1 MIALPIISIVCCIAY
16 IVYVLFKYG
25 VPVSISET
33 YYLLPNKWDW
43 LFAAWSILTAVPFG
57 IYWWQV
63 SPDNLKWIPITVMIA
78 LLLVGAACCYK
89 SGPKA
94 IDGYKPK
101 IHCGENPNW
110 YIRKGDKFKCI
121 KDVYMYPT
129 NEIAYI
135 KGNVYKSE
143 RDWCLTDEQDAKDH
157 WWLDTEIDYF
167 NEHFEKTEASNEK
180 WWQKLVEYLKSK
192 FNPKVFFKYPA
203 RCIHYVNS
211 LVAIILSTIYI
222 CKTCGSQAVAA
233 TIISYAVWILIGM
246 KVDGV
251 YNPDYSLD
259 VNNKAWIFFMEIICL
274 TNLFIFIW

>member
-1 MIALPIISIVCCIAY
+1 MISLPIISIVCCIAY
-16 IVYVLFKYG
+16 IVFILFKYG

-33 YYLLPNKWDW
+33 YYLLQNKWDW
-43 LFAAWSILTAVPFG
+43 LFAAWSVLTSVPFG
-57 IYWWQV
+57 IYWYTV

-94 IDGYKPK
+94 QDGYIPSLKTGPTK
-101 IHCGENPNW
+101 FIFKGRVICEDW
-110 YIRKGDKFKCI
+110 VQRK
-121 KDVYMYPT
+121 
-129 NEIAYI
+129 E
-135 KGNVYKSE
+135 YKS
-143 RDWCLTDEQDAKDH
+143 
-157 WWLDTEIDYF
+157 
-167 NEHFEKTEASNEK
+167 

-203 RCIHYVNS
+203 RVIHYINS

-274 TNLFIFIW
+274 TDLFIFIW

>member
-16 IVYVLFKYG
+16 TIFILFKYG

-43 LFAAWSILTAVPFG
+43 VFAAWSVLTSVPFG
-57 IYWWQV
+57 IYWWSI

-89 SGPKA
+89 SGPKTQ
-94 IDGYKPK
+94 DGYKPSITRYTFDVK
-101 IHCGENPNW
+101 IEYHN
-110 YIRKGDKFKCI
+110 DKR
-121 KDVYMYPT
+121 
-129 NEIAYI
+129 
-135 KGNVYKSE
+135 S
-143 RDWCLTDEQDAKDH
+143 
-157 WWLDTEIDYF
+157 
-167 NEHFEKTEASNEK
+167 

-203 RCIHYVNS
+203 RVIHYVNS
-211 LVAIILSTIYI
+211 LIAIILSTIYI
-222 CKTCGSQAVAA
+222 CKTCGSTAIAG
-233 TIISYAVWILIGM
+233 TIISYVVWILIGM

>member
-1 MIALPIISIVCCIAY
+1 MISLPIISIVCCIAY

-43 LFAAWSILTAVPFG
+43 VFAAWSVLTSVPFG
-57 IYWWQV
+57 IYWWSV

-89 SGPKA
+89 SGPKTEEN
-94 IDGYKPK
+94 YKPK
-101 IHCGENPNW
+101 S
-110 YIRKGDKFKCI
+110 F
-121 KDVYMYPT
+121 
-129 NEIAYI
+129 
-135 KGNVYKSE
+135 KGNTNLIFVKLEDSG
-143 RDWCLTDEQDAKDH
+143 A
-157 WWLDTEIDYF
+157 II
-167 NEHFEKTEASNEK
+167 NSKTQYS

-192 FNPKVFFKYPA
+192 FNPNVFFKYPA
-203 RCIHYVNS
+203 RVIHYVNS
-211 LVAIILSTIYI
+211 LIAIILSTIYL
-222 CKTCGSQAVAA
+222 CKTCGSTAIAG
-233 TIISYAVWILIGM
+233 TIISYVVWILIGM